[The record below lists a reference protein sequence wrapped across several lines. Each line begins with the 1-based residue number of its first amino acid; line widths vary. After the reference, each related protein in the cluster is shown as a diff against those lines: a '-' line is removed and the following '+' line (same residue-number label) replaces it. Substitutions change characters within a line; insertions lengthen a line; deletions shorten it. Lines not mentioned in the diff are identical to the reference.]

1 MESIYGSVVSLTM
14 FILKLMQT
22 LFVSVCFFPSL
33 SSCCFLE
40 RVVLKFWME
49 RKPHS
54 RQSWAVPEIFKQFVW
69 IWPNFL
75 FSLCSAV
82 AAARSASISEKIW
95 REKAGGKKAGEKNLE
110 KKAGEKKFGEEKS
123 VEKKAAEENPSAVC
137 FYAHKQHQVGQFI
150 WLLVTGDPSPNQIP
164 SRIISNFI
172 WNCKR
177 AAAMDL

>member
-1 MESIYGSVVSLTM
+1 MFEFDPIFDSLCV
-14 FILKLMQT
+14 LPLLLLDQ
-22 LFVSVCFFPSL
+22 LPSL
-33 SSCCFLE
+33 KKS
-40 RVVLKFWME
+40 
-49 RKPHS
+49 
-54 RQSWAVPEIFKQFVW
+54 
-69 IWPNFL
+69 
-75 FSLCSAV
+75 
-82 AAARSASISEKIW
+82 W

-150 WLLVTGDPSPNQIP
+150 WLLVTGDPSPNQIL